1 MTVYDLPR
9 VEFLF
14 GAMPRCFETTAKTLR
29 IEIVVQEDDGRT
41 IVKTLEG
48 EDAAKWSEMVA
59 SVCMLAEMRR
69 ANPDW
74 GSLNWQKQEL
84 NKQSTT

>member
-1 MTVYDLPR
+1 V
-9 VEFLF
+9 
-14 GAMPRCFETTAKTLR
+14 AKTLR

-48 EDAAKWSEMVA
+48 EDAAKWSKMVEA
-59 SVCMLAEMRR
+59 VCMHAEIRG

-74 GSLNWQKQEL
+74 KSLNWQKREQD
-84 NKQSTT
+84 NQSTT

>member
-1 MTVYDLPR
+1 M
-9 VEFLF
+9 
-14 GAMPRCFETTAKTLR
+14 AKTLR

-41 IVKTLEG
+41 IVKTLER
-48 EDAAKWSEMVA
+48 EDAEKWSEMVA

-74 GSLNWQKQEL
+74 GSLNWQKKEMDD
-84 NKQSTT
+84 S